1 MEVMSIF
8 QASFKEI
15 IHSCSVSLV
24 SGSFIPPGV
33 VVFDASRA
41 AVCATAA
48 TSCLQP
54 LEEIFWKY
62 LRVPRIW
69 MALSSFW
76 SDYWCIWLL
85 WRILLGNRIGG
96 FCICWVLILVETRF
110 SFYNNLSF
118 ITNMSPIFQRVVG
131 ILLNILNFFYMWP
144 NLIEIL
150 RINDMSRFWIQ
161 YEDSKRF

>member
-24 SGSFIPPGV
+24 LGSLIPPGA
-33 VVFDASRA
+33 VVFDASRT

-48 TSCLQP
+48 TSCFTAFGKT
-54 LEEIFWKY
+54 FWKY
-62 LRVPRIW
+62 LWLPRIW

-76 SDYWCIWLL
+76 SDDWCIWLL

-110 SFYNNLSF
+110 SFHNNLSF
-118 ITNMSPIFQRVVG
+118 ITNTSHIFQRVVG
-131 ILLNILNFFYMWP
+131 LLVNILNFFYMWP